1 VSAAQAAV
9 SGEHVSGIAG
19 GDPGFARIL
28 LATEGRAIPDAAI
41 ARVAEL
47 ADRSAS
53 TPARVR
59 VLSIARVHGVAF
71 GLPNPGLMPTRQE
84 LADQREF
91 VASAIKR
98 LKREGL
104 PATGHVFGTRK
115 ATARICQ
122 EAVKYECQAIVM
134 AADPDRNRFVGD
146 MLWTQEPQ
154 RVRRRAK
161 VPVFLVVEEAQP
173 GAGR

>member
-1 VSAAQAAV
+1 MSAAQAAMT
-9 SGEHVSGIAG
+9 SRGQDQGFAGE
-19 GDPGFARIL
+19 DPGFARIL

-41 ARVAEL
+41 ARVSEL
-47 ADRSAS
+47 ADRSGP
-53 TPARVR
+53 TPPRVR
-59 VLSIARVHGVAF
+59 VLAIARVHGVAF

-134 AADPDRNRFVGD
+134 AADPDRNRVVAD
-146 MLWTQEPQ
+146 MLWSQEPQ

-161 VPVFLVVEEAQP
+161 VPVFLVVEEA
-173 GAGR
+173 

>member
-9 SGEHVSGIAG
+9 ASGGQDQGFAG
-19 GDPGFARIL
+19 EDPGFARIL
-28 LATEGRAIPDAAI
+28 LATEGREIPDAAI

-47 ADRSAS
+47 ADPSG
-53 TPARVR
+53 ARVF

-71 GLPNPGLMPTRQE
+71 GLPNPGLMPTRRE
-84 LADQREF
+84 LDEQREL

-98 LKREGL
+98 LKRQGL
-104 PATGHVFGTRK
+104 PAAGHVIGTRK
-115 ATARICQ
+115 ATARICE
-122 EAVKYECQAIVM
+122 EAVKHECQAIVM
-134 AADPDRNRFVGD
+134 AADPDRNRFTGD

-161 VPVFLVVEEAQP
+161 VPVFLVLEQA
-173 GAGR
+173 